1 MTTGFH
7 AAEMARAQTDQ
18 AQTDQAQT
26 DQAQTPRPAHRTI
39 QVARGVGDGP
49 TKIAAFDAALR
60 HAGVAN
66 FNLIVLS
73 SVIPPRTVVKHVGG
87 HSVRFDGD
95 WGDRLYVVMAET
107 RVSEPGEEG
116 WAGIG
121 WVQEEGSSK
130 GLFVEC
136 EAPTEHRLREDL
148 EQSLHSMAAARPDS
162 FGPPEY
168 VVQGVHC
175 RDRPMCALVVA
186 VYESAPWSEPEQ
198 EPVIVLP

>member
-1 MTTGFH
+1 MTIDSLPVDP
-7 AAEMARAQTDQ
+7 AQLAPLPAQPAR
-18 AQTDQAQT
+18 
-26 DQAQTPRPAHRTI
+26 RTI

-49 TKIAAFDAALR
+49 TRIAAFDAALR

-87 HSVRFDGD
+87 HNVRFEGN

-107 RVSEPGEEG
+107 RVSEPGQEG

-121 WVQEEGSSK
+121 WVQEERSSK

-136 EAPTEHRLREDL
+136 EATSEAQLRLELEHSIE
-148 EQSLHSMAAARPDS
+148 SMAGSRPES

-168 VVQGVHC
+168 VVQGVVC
-175 RDRPMCALVVA
+175 QDRPVCALVVA
-186 VYESAPWSEPEQ
+186 VYESAPWSDPEP